1 MKRITTTILAC
12 GALALAAQHAG
23 AAAQLRL
30 SDGTV
35 AGTVT
40 VVDDDPNDSLNT
52 TPGAI
57 AYIGP
62 VGPNWTANV
71 TVGTTYPNMGT
82 AGSPQMDVGSDNT
95 SAGAGTLTIDFTQ
108 DGFTSGGAAVISIG
122 GTSAGTVTY
131 SVYTDSANTPFA
143 K

>member
-12 GALALAAQHAG
+12 GALAFTAQHAS
-23 AAAQLRL
+23 AAAQLQL

-40 VVDDDPNDSLNT
+40 VVDDGAGDSLNT

-62 VGPNWTANV
+62 VGANWFANV
-71 TVGTTYPNMGT
+71 TVGTTYPNQGT
-82 AGSPQMDVGSDNT
+82 PGNPIMDVGSDNT
-95 SAGAGTLTIDFTQ
+95 SGDAGTLT
-108 DGFTSGGAAVISIG
+108 
-122 GTSAGTVTY
+122 
-131 SVYTDSANTPFA
+131 
-143 K
+143 